1 MRAMSTNRHEVRAV
15 VFDMDGV
22 LIDSHPAHQAAWREF
37 LHTLG
42 KEVCDQEL
50 EFILEGHTRTEI
62 LCHFLGSLTAQD
74 LELYGRR
81 KDQLFRAHENHVGLI
96 SGVCDFLR
104 KLSLHRIPAGVAT
117 SASEIRT
124 VSTIERMGLAE
135 LFEAVVTASD
145 VEKGKPD
152 PCVYRLACERLKV
165 PPQHA
170 LAFDDAPAGIQS
182 AKSAGLRC
190 IGISSNGL
198 TSKLLDAGAE
208 TVIAD
213 FASLTIEDILRR
225 A

>member
-1 MRAMSTNRHEVRAV
+1 MIMDRREVRAV

-22 LIDSHPAHQAAWREF
+22 LIDSHPAHQTAWTEL
-37 LHTLG
+37 LHSLG
-42 KEVCDQEL
+42 KDVRKEEL
-50 EFILEGHTRTEI
+50 EFILEGHTRSEI
-62 LCHFLGSLTAQD
+62 LHHFLGPLAPDD
-74 LELYGRR
+74 LEQYGNH
-81 KDQLFRAHENHVGLI
+81 KDQLFRAHENQIGPI

-104 KLSLHRIPAGVAT
+104 KLNHEGIPAAVAT

-152 PCVYRLACERLKV
+152 PAAYQLACERLRV

-170 LAFDDAPAGIQS
+170 VAFDDAPAGIQS

-190 IGISSNGL
+190 IGVSSNGL
-198 TSKLLDAGAE
+198 ASKLLNAGAE
-208 TVIAD
+208 IVIAD
-213 FASLTIEDILRR
+213 FADLIIEEILH
-225 A
+225 AA